1 MRGFRSS
8 NQCLDPTP
16 YILQEGPVNDLFSLL
31 NIEYKPLFTGPS
43 KRLSHVL
50 FVNVFRSFL
59 CWHVDCGEEQEEEEA
74 QDKAK
79 TA

>member
-1 MRGFRSS
+1 MHAGISELQPVS
-8 NQCLDPTP
+8 GP
-16 YILQEGPVNDLFSLL
+16 YALYSAE
-31 NIEYKPLFTGPS
+31 
-43 KRLSHVL
+43 RLSHVL